1 MGFEFAVPAPPPP
14 PPPLQEN
21 APTKLVNRRLL
32 IRLGLND
39 YLERSVPNLPKTAA
53 KFSSET
59 QVNSRLQALRSILAV
74 VTGTESALFPLED
87 GRFDVASASSAFKSS
102 LKHYAEVGT
111 QFRAMLDFTDPEADE
126 QYASRGRT
134 FGAFRVA
141 LRATLHQL
149 LGQTVD
155 LLERRYAFKQR
166 LTASEARAIESKI
179 SLLEVEFLFEEDEK
193 ENSFSNLL
201 LTIRHLHVIFLRVTV
216 QQSFEWP
223 RLYAH
228 QTLQAIAERLTS
240 VPQRRLR
247 SVLFTLLEHC
257 LGPLFTSLEYLLT
270 EWTSMEELT
279 TASAASECL
288 LASRF
293 ETDEELI
300 SGQASFSYGPTEL
313 TAFWADFLHLDEKT
327 FFFETTSGGK
337 RGGRLFGDGF
347 QALIEAI
354 KASFVF
360 RLNGLQQAIPTI
372 APGALAAAF
381 RRHLEDCC
389 RRYALAED
397 LHQQPHQQLNL
408 ETPYQVTEVPL
419 DCPDVP
425 LLSKPLF
432 KRLNLERFT
441 GYQLPLI
448 TELGLD
454 SMLEEALTA
463 TYQQIARPIN
473 SLFLGEVRR
482 RYLRLLRYYTDF
494 FLLQKVE
501 HLLQYV
507 YRLFPLIR
515 ETSVE
520 GEEEGSSSLDAF
532 ASQLE
537 EIHRRA
543 GSVDSSLPADFAPV
557 MAFFRPSF
565 TAAIAER
572 AMEEE
577 CAAEGGSPHT
587 AHLQL
592 FASLFFV
599 PSFGRP
605 TAVSSRKDPEEEDS
619 EENFYD
625 FWPLQRLFNADVS
638 LLFNRLLQFLLKL
651 RYSQYQL
658 GVEFFHSMR
667 AAGRLQSSSSLN
679 VINSSSSSSSLM
691 NLTAEVIDQ
700 TSHHHLQLTRAHYLG
715 RHRLVTAVANIGL
728 SLECRLKEVVGRVEA
743 AIEGA
748 ASFDALLSAHQAFLR
763 QVTQLAEVGERK
775 EGFFASTIAAT
786 AKFCYR
792 GAAGRRG
799 AGGGGQK
806 GHRFNRHRLSFYQN
820 LNGNSNGR
828 AMNQD
833 EYFDS
838 VQL

>member
-1 MGFEFAVPAPPPP
+1 
-14 PPPLQEN
+14 
-21 APTKLVNRRLL
+21 
-32 IRLGLND
+32 
-39 YLERSVPNLPKTAA
+39 
-53 KFSSET
+53 
-59 QVNSRLQALRSILAV
+59 
-74 VTGTESALFPLED
+74 
-87 GRFDVASASSAFKSS
+87 
-102 LKHYAEVGT
+102 
-111 QFRAMLDFTDPEADE
+111 MLDFTDPEADE

-155 LLERRYAFKQR
+155 FLERRYAFRQR

-179 SLLEVEFLFEEDEK
+179 SLLEVEFLFEEDEEEE

-327 FFFETTSGGK
+327 FFVETSGGK
-337 RGGRLFGDGF
+337 GGGGRLFGDGF

-397 LHQQPHQQLNL
+397 LHQQPQQLNL

-473 SLFLGEVRR
+473 SLFLEE
-482 RYLRLLRYYTDF
+482 
-494 FLLQKVE
+494 KVE

-572 AMEEE
+572 AMEEA

-605 TAVSSRKDPEEEDS
+605 TAFP
-619 EENFYD
+619 
-625 FWPLQRLFNADVS
+625 PLQGKI
-638 LLFNRLLQFLLKL
+638 Q
-651 RYSQYQL
+651 
-658 GVEFFHSMR
+658 
-667 AAGRLQSSSSLN
+667 
-679 VINSSSSSSSLM
+679 
-691 NLTAEVIDQ
+691 
-700 TSHHHLQLTRAHYLG
+700 
-715 RHRLVTAVANIGL
+715 

-748 ASFDALLSAHQAFLR
+748 ASFDALLTAHQAFLR
-763 QVTQLAEVGERK
+763 QVTQLAEVGERE

-799 AGGGGQK
+799 GAGCGQK

-820 LNGNSNGR
+820 LNGNNSGR